1 MFNFTKNPILLAKEN
16 PEEFHEQYR
25 LMKLHEKA
33 IVIFDK
39 YKKIADDDL
48 EIKEK
53 CRKIDLIIKTATNQD
68 VKMKLML
75 KKSKLKLDKITE
87 LIHEE
92 MNKPGKRTKDELQIL
107 AMVIMEMGERVI
119 I

>member
-25 LMKLHEKA
+25 LMKLHVKA
-33 IVIFDK
+33 MEILDE

-53 CRKIDLIIKTATNQD
+53 CRKIDLLIKTATNQD
-68 VKMKLML
+68 AKMKLML
-75 KKSKLKLDKITE
+75 KKSKLKLDKIAE
-87 LIHEE
+87 LIREE
-92 MNKPGKRTKDELQIL
+92 MNKPGERTKDELQLL
-107 AMVIMEMGERVI
+107 AMVAMEMGERAI